1 MDAGRRTVR
10 KMKGATTA
18 IEVVP
23 AEVGEALCAVRLCA
37 PEAQL
42 QMRQSLSKLGQ
53 LTPLQVYRTDGKLEL
68 IDGFKRLHA
77 ARAMSWPKLR
87 AEVQQVDAAGAKV
100 RLWRCNE
107 GAGLTEIEEAWLV
120 RALYRDD
127 KLTQPQIGQLLFRHK
142 SWVCRRLMLVEGLSD
157 GVTADVRLGLLSA
170 SAVRELAR
178 LPRGNQDSAAHV
190 SARRGLTSRQTA
202 RLVDEL
208 LGAAGEPERKQML
221 ETVDAT
227 AAGTETRG
235 RVRVRTPAEQLAAD
249 AYAMKRL
256 AVRLHARLLERPLAS
271 LGDKAA
277 VLAACELREL
287 RAALTALGITLE
299 QRLTE
304 PEPDARPE

>member
-1 MDAGRRTVR
+1 
-10 KMKGATTA
+10 MKGEATA
-18 IEVVP
+18 IEVAP

-53 LTPLQVYRTDGKLEL
+53 LTPVQVYRQSGKLEL

-107 GAGLTEIEEAWLV
+107 GTGLTEIEEAWLV

-127 KLTQPQIGQLLFRHK
+127 KLTQPQIGQLLVRHK
-142 SWVCRRLMLVEGLSD
+142 SWVCRRLMLVESLSD
-157 GVTADVRLGLLSA
+157 AVTADVRLGLLSA

-178 LPRGNQDSAAHV
+178 LPRGNQDAAAHV
-190 SARRGLTSRQTA
+190 AARRGLTSRQTA
-202 RLVDEL
+202 RLVDAL
-208 LGAAGEPERKQML
+208 LGAAGDPERKQLL
-221 ETVDAT
+221 ETANAT
-227 AAGTETRG
+227 AAVAESGDRP
-235 RVRVRTPAEQLAAD
+235 RVRTPAEQLAAD
-249 AYAMKRL
+249 AFAMKRL

-271 LGDKAA
+271 LGAKAA
-277 VLAACELREL
+277 AIAARELREL
-287 RAALTALGITLE
+287 RAALTALCITLDE
-299 QRLTE
+299 RLAE
-304 PEPDARPE
+304 KEFDGRPE